1 MMFINNMFKNMN
13 KKISVKTGIIIILVV
28 VLFCG
33 GILAYQYWNMLKQKA
48 EVPELVIVDEI
59 LSWENY
65 NNEKYAYQIKY
76 PSGANVQKEGEPPF
90 PGPPLGVQ
98 FSVQL
103 NESSYCNV
111 GVEANGFN
119 QYEIDDLRGKG
130 YTESTVSVDGVSA
143 VRLTSNES
151 GGGEFIYLKDAN
163 NDFRITRGG
172 SFGAENEAKCIKI
185 FNQMISTFIFS
196 FWK

>member
-13 KKISVKTGIIIILVV
+13 KKISIKTGIIIILVV

-33 GILAYQYWNMLKQKA
+33 GVSAYQYWNMLKQKS
-48 EVPELVIVDEI
+48 EVPELVIVDET
-59 LSWENY
+59 SGWESY

-76 PSGANVQKEGEPPF
+76 PSGTNVQKEGESPF

-130 YTESTVSVDGVSA
+130 YAESTVSVDGVSSI
-143 VRLTSNES
+143 RLISNES

-172 SFGAENEAKCIKI
+172 SFGVENETNCIKI
-185 FNQMISTFIFS
+185 FNQMISTLIFD
-196 FWK
+196 FTK